1 MTARAAAPAQRHRG
15 PPGAGSPGPGAFA
28 GAGTKP
34 SRGMRTPGGGL
45 LRLPPDPGSQAR
57 APSSPG
63 SGRRVARPRRNVPSP
78 GAGGLVPGI
87 GAASFE
93 ADGSC
98 RLPPR
103 PSLSLC
109 WPRVS
114 LAGLARGSELRLW
127 WAPRSSLQ
135 SCPWT
140 EQAFGPVA
148 TRPGR
153 LSALFW
159 EQGTLGSASP
169 PFLKGVC
176 SKRTSLRRRPLRRL
190 PTPPRRR
197 APPGSPPS
205 LPQVPGIR
213 RPLLGKACLSPAC
226 RTLRTGRPWSKSP
239 LSSLPPPFY

>member
-1 MTARAAAPAQRHRG
+1 MTARAAAPAQPHRG

-28 GAGTKP
+28 GAGTKL
-34 SRGMRTPGGGL
+34 SSGMRTPGGGL

-63 SGRRVARPRRNVPSP
+63 SGRRVARPRRNVPPP
-78 GAGGLVPGI
+78 GARGLVPGI

-135 SCPWT
+135 SCPRM

-169 PFLKGVC
+169 P
-176 SKRTSLRRRPLRRL
+176 P
-190 PTPPRRR
+190 
-197 APPGSPPS
+197 
-205 LPQVPGIR
+205 LPQR
-213 RPLLGKACLSPAC
+213 CLQQEAIAP
-226 RTLRTGRPWSKSP
+226 
-239 LSSLPPPFY
+239 